1 MWLGGVRPLTIMAIV
16 AMAIIPS
23 VAAADD
29 HKKWGDDSEDERT
42 DNRFVVGNWKHRNEG
57 RRGIES
63 PLALFWRR
71 SNLPTVKIAG
81 ENLTEPVRKKVNE
94 TTEKWGESAGEGVDN
109 RFQIGRLTRN
119 NIADQEKPEDGHD
132 EEQMLELSFHR
143 MSCPLLILQGKIR
156 PNCAAL
162 STSPISRVCG
172 NLSDAPSGCMA
183 RCPLS
188 SCRTRN
194 PMSQGNQMQ
203 CSTPGTLR
211 ITKM

>member
-1 MWLGGVRPLTIMAIV
+1 MRLITISKGLIYEESEAKADARCNSSAVLQQFKMWLGGVRPLTIMAIV

-81 ENLTEPVRKKVNE
+81 ENLTR
-94 TTEKWGESAGEGVDN
+94 
-109 RFQIGRLTRN
+109 
-119 NIADQEKPEDGHD
+119 
-132 EEQMLELSFHR
+132 
-143 MSCPLLILQGKIR
+143 
-156 PNCAAL
+156 
-162 STSPISRVCG
+162 
-172 NLSDAPSGCMA
+172 
-183 RCPLS
+183 
-188 SCRTRN
+188 
-194 PMSQGNQMQ
+194 
-203 CSTPGTLR
+203 
-211 ITKM
+211 